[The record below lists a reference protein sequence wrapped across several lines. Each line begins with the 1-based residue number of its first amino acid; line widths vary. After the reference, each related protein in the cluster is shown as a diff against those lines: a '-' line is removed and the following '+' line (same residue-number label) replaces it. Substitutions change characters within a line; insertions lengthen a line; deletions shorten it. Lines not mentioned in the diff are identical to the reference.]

1 MAFSQKAEPI
11 TVGSATYAYGV
22 TSDKYLAAADL
33 WTVEPTGE
41 EEIFEVNGLNVNI
54 PTFYLKDSNGKY
66 LGIKLKDGSSD
77 TYELVTVE
85 LNDNTK
91 PTVFSYNTLGELN
104 TSSSPGLRV
113 VIYEDGTYA
122 LVKGREMIANEDNV
136 KVYAQE
142 ANDNGKKYMITN
154 MLQLYEMPEAGGS
167 GVRSYMLVGSAI
179 SGAVFVVML
188 RTVTRRHRKWE

>member
-1 MAFSQKAEPI
+1 M
-11 TVGSATYAYGV
+11 
-22 TSDKYLAAADL
+22 
-33 WTVEPTGE
+33 VEPTGE

-113 VIYEDGTYA
+113 VIYEDGTYT